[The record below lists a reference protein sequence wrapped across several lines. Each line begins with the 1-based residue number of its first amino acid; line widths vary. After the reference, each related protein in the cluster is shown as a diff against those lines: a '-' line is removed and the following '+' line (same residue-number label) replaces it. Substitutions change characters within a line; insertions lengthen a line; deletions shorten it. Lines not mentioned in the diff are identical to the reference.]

1 MKLSPI
7 SIKENSVDGLNLSGV
22 DEGVRQTGLFSS
34 VVVLVSFTIV
44 AAMAIIAGWLAIRE
58 GWTSTSAR
66 DRRPA

>member
-22 DEGVRQTGLFSS
+22 DEGVSQTGLFSS

-58 GWTSTSAR
+58 G
-66 DRRPA
+66 